1 MKHKLTY
8 EKVTE
13 KNIEKALKIQRRL
26 FPLEN
31 GEDDLK
37 ESINKSKKYYKHLEY
52 YLVHNGK
59 FYIGITGIY
68 SYNEYPD
75 DAWIGWF
82 GVLPAFRRMGYGTEI
97 FEYTHNLAIKMGF
110 KYLRVY
116 ADDKYD
122 FVATKFYTKMQM
134 FKEYYTKEKYI
145 GYLVGNLVIFSLSLL
160 QKEIVPWDNKN
171 LFLKDHVNK
180 NNRYSLQYVE
190 INKKN
195 VIDAA
200 RLQFNIFYAMNNVGY
215 CDYLK
220 ELETKDRYKNKV
232 LPINFLVYLNNY
244 PVGIIGLYELK
255 EYPDDIWIDWFG
267 VDARYRNNGI
277 GTQMLLKILDIAK
290 SYNKKNFRLFTYET
304 WNYHALSI
312 YKRTMQLEESYDNA
326 QENSFLIKFGKP
338 KIYSRSL
345 IDKEVQPWNNKF
357 INLSDELLLNEKSIE
372 KLKEDNLFNL
382 FSESDFMETLMVE

>member
-1 MKHKLTY
+1 
-8 EKVTE
+8 
-13 KNIEKALKIQRRL
+13 
-26 FPLEN
+26 
-31 GEDDLK
+31 
-37 ESINKSKKYYKHLEY
+37 
-52 YLVHNGK
+52 
-59 FYIGITGIY
+59 
-68 SYNEYPD
+68 
-75 DAWIGWF
+75 
-82 GVLPAFRRMGYGTEI
+82 
-97 FEYTHNLAIKMGF
+97 
-110 KYLRVY
+110 
-116 ADDKYD
+116 
-122 FVATKFYTKMQM
+122 M

-255 EYPDDIWIDWFG
+255 EYPDDIWINWFG

-290 SYNKKNFRLFTYET
+290 SYN
-304 WNYHALSI
+304 
-312 YKRTMQLEESYDNA
+312 
-326 QENSFLIKFGKP
+326 
-338 KIYSRSL
+338 
-345 IDKEVQPWNNKF
+345 
-357 INLSDELLLNEKSIE
+357 
-372 KLKEDNLFNL
+372 
-382 FSESDFMETLMVE
+382 

>member
-52 YLVHNGK
+52 YLVHDGK

-68 SYNEYPD
+68 SYDEYPD

-97 FEYTHNLAIKMGF
+97 FEYTHNLAINMGF

-145 GYLVGNLVIFSLSLL
+145 
-160 QKEIVPWDNKN
+160 
-171 LFLKDHVNK
+171 
-180 NNRYSLQYVE
+180 
-190 INKKN
+190 
-195 VIDAA
+195 
-200 RLQFNIFYAMNNVGY
+200 
-215 CDYLK
+215 
-220 ELETKDRYKNKV
+220 
-232 LPINFLVYLNNY
+232 
-244 PVGIIGLYELK
+244 
-255 EYPDDIWIDWFG
+255 
-267 VDARYRNNGI
+267 
-277 GTQMLLKILDIAK
+277 
-290 SYNKKNFRLFTYET
+290 
-304 WNYHALSI
+304 
-312 YKRTMQLEESYDNA
+312 
-326 QENSFLIKFGKP
+326 
-338 KIYSRSL
+338 
-345 IDKEVQPWNNKF
+345 
-357 INLSDELLLNEKSIE
+357 
-372 KLKEDNLFNL
+372 
-382 FSESDFMETLMVE
+382 